1 MNMEPNTENVAYL
14 DEYPHLEEKVRLRR
28 LANARPLGYAAVL
41 SFPVDYREIMEAEPH
56 ADI

>member
-1 MNMEPNTENVAYL
+1 MEPNTENVAYL